1 MNTQDR
7 VYVAGHRGM
16 VGSAL
21 VRKLEQ
27 SGFSNLLLCT
37 PEELDLTDQAATI
50 EFFRAERPEYVFLAA
65 GRVGGILANSEN
77 PASFLRDNL
86 AIALNV
92 IDAAHQVGVLKLM
105 YFGSSCAYPK
115 HASQPIRE
123 EYLLTGALE
132 PTNAPYALA
141 KIAGISLCEAY
152 HRQHG
157 DPFFSVMP
165 TNLYGPNDNFDL
177 QTAHVVPALIRKF
190 HEAKLK
196 NESQV
201 VVWGTGAP
209 RREFMHVDDLA
220 DAALFLM
227 PRMQGGELINVGVG
241 QDISITELAELL
253 RQVTGYEGEV
263 VWDRSKPDGA
273 PRKLL
278 DNSRL
283 RALGWSPSI
292 SLESG
297 IRAVSG
303 WFVGRT
309 LLV

>member
-1 MNTQDR
+1 MNAHDR
-7 VYVAGHRGM
+7 IYVAGHRGM

-27 SGFSNLLLCT
+27 AGFGNLLLRT
-37 PEELDLTDQAATI
+37 PEELDLTDQSATSA
-50 EFFRAERPEYVFLAA
+50 FFRSERPEYVFLAA
-65 GRVGGILANSEN
+65 GRVGGILANAEN
-77 PASFLRDNL
+77 PASFIRDNL
-86 AIALNV
+86 AMALNV

-115 HASQPIRE
+115 LAPQPMKE
-123 EYLLTGALE
+123 EYLLSGPLE

-141 KIAGISLCEAY
+141 KIAGIALCEAY

-165 TNLYGPNDNFDL
+165 ANLYGPNDNFDL
-177 QTAHVVPALIRKF
+177 QTSHVMPALIRKF

-196 NESQV
+196 NENHV
-201 VVWGTGAP
+201 AVWGTGTA
-209 RREFMHVDDLA
+209 RREFLHVDDLA

-227 PRMQGGELINVGVG
+227 PRMQGGELVNVGVG
-241 QDISITELAELL
+241 QDISIAELVEL
-253 RQVTGYEGEV
+253 LKRITGYTGAV
-263 VWDRSKPDGA
+263 TWDTSRPDGA

-278 DNSRL
+278 DTSRL
-283 RALGWSPSI
+283 RALGWSPAI
-292 SLESG
+292 SLEEG

-303 WFVGRT
+303 WFIGRT